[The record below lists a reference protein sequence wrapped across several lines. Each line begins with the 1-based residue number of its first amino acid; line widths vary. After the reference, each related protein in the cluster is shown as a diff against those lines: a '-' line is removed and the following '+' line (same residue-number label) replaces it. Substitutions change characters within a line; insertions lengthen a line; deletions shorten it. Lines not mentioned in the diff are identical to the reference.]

1 MQIGAASARGVLFVF
16 FAHLQ
21 LLFAASPF
29 SHLAVDNICGVAA
42 EFRTGKSDLSF
53 GDYDY
58 GAFSMDATAELAN
71 GLNHAYMLI
80 SAFLVFFMQAGFAM
94 LCAGSVR
101 SKNVMNILIKN
112 VLDACVG
119 CMAFY
124 FFGWGVA
131 YGVDNDG
138 EASSFIGAGSFF
150 LARNKANGG
159 FSDWKGFI
167 FQWAFAA
174 AAATITSGAMAERT
188 QFAAYLGYS
197 FLLTAF
203 VYPVVVHWV
212 WDGNGWLSA
221 WGDEN
226 KQAVI
231 DFAGSGVVHMTGG
244 VAGLMGAIMV
254 GPRTGRFGPDG
265 KAVPMP
271 GHNAALVVLG
281 TFILWVGWYGFNP
294 GSQLAIADGASA
306 EVTARVAVITTLAAA
321 AGGVTA
327 MGLHYALYK
336 VWDLIAVCN
345 GVLAGLVSITAG
357 CPVIEPYAAV
367 IAGAGGAVILWATGK
382 LLLKLKI
389 DDPLEAFAVH
399 GACGAWAVI
408 FTGLFATEGY
418 VTQAYGAPWGKT
430 EYGIFYGGSG
440 ALLGNQILE
449 VFIIFVWVGVLM
461 GGFFYSMK
469 VAGFLRSSPEEEA
482 LGLDESKHGG
492 SAYNMEKI

>member
-1 MQIGAASARGVLFVF
+1 
-16 FAHLQ
+16 
-21 LLFAASPF
+21 
-29 SHLAVDNICGVAA
+29 
-42 EFRTGKSDLSF
+42 
-53 GDYDY
+53 
-58 GAFSMDATAELAN
+58 MDATAELAN

-131 YGVDNDG
+131 YGVDDDG

-150 LARNKANGG
+150 LSKNKANGG

-226 KQAVI
+226 KRAVI

-294 GSQLAIADGASA
+294 GSQLAIADGVSA
-306 EVTARVAVITTLAAA
+306 LVTARVAVITTLAAA

-327 MGLHYALYK
+327 MVLHYSLYK

-367 IAGAGGAVILWATGK
+367 LA
-382 LLLKLKI
+382 
-389 DDPLEAFAVH
+389 
-399 GACGAWAVI
+399 GAWAVI

-418 VTQAYGAPWGKT
+418 VAQAYGAPWGKT

-449 VFIIFVWVGVLM
+449 VFIIFVWVGAIM

-469 VAGFLRSSPEEEA
+469 VAGYLRSSPEEEA